1 MSYEL
6 QYSKFANVGEPMN
19 IAYPIIKET
28 VPMTALGYKTNNK
41 YPEFPPLMNDGR
53 SVTTTWQSE
62 SVVNEDLKTRNNIT
76 SNWEYRRYLTQNA
89 KSVMEDSFKDSSND
103 IGYYKRPTDLPN
115 IQTNKVAGPSQM
127 SSGPTVSQSSDL
139 KEMYMSREQLEA
151 RNVSHVLTQEEML
164 RLQTSRP

>member
-6 QYSKFANVGEPMN
+6 QYSKYANVGESLN

-62 SVVNEDLKTRNNIT
+62 SVVNEDLKTRNNIK
-76 SNWEYRRYLTQNA
+76 SNWEYRQYLTQNA
-89 KSVMEDSFKDSSND
+89 KSVMEDSFRESSND
-103 IGYYKRPTDLPN
+103 IGYYKRPVDLPN
-115 IQTNKVAGPSQM
+115 IQSNKVTGPSQM
-127 SSGPTVSQSSDL
+127 SSGTTFSQTSDL
-139 KEMYMSREQLEA
+139 KEMYLSREQLDA
-151 RNVSHVLTQEEML
+151 RNVSQVLTQDELL
-164 RLQTSRP
+164 RLQTSGP